1 MHKIN
6 NIAKPSVCIYCIVIV
21 LFFTLS
27 GCAGLGRIVFE
38 GNRIYLSNEQNK
50 EGVFTDGFNSLNY
63 SYSLDRHT
71 MAIKGE
77 VFASGSVS
85 TLKVRLLLLDEKGA
99 IVEGLN
105 IFTSGYRNYHMSKD
119 GNAFAQTIALPNDVT
134 AISFDF
140 YVEYRTRR

>member
-6 NIAKPSVCIYCIVIV
+6 NIAKPSVCIYCIVMV
-21 LFFTLS
+21 LFFTIS
-27 GCAGLGRIVFE
+27 GCAGLSRIVSE
-38 GNRIYLSNEQNK
+38 DNRIDLSIEQNK
-50 EGVFTDGFNSLNY
+50 EGVFADGAHSLNY
-63 SYSLDRHT
+63 SYSLNEHT

-77 VFASGSVS
+77 VFAAGSIS

-99 IVEGLN
+99 IVEGMN

-119 GNAFAQTIALPNDVT
+119 GNAFEQTIALPNDVT

-140 YVEYRTRR
+140 YVEYRASR